1 MERDHR
7 SISAVDGVMFRQV
20 GTRAGA
26 DRVDRPDAQRRPR
39 VLRAGVAGK
48 PGALRVRA
56 GPEPGGGRGI
66 PIGANRRVAPHLA
79 TTASRE
85 SGCMPLRHS
94 SRSGGVLVGHRS
106 ALGGWEM
113 TGAHADQI
121 VDGHL
126 KCLEASLASLPS
138 NRRPELT
145 SQISDTS
152 RKRGRSSRRKRRRRP
167 DHPGSPG
174 PARRDR
180 HRSRHYAQGL
190 DRRTWANR
198 HAGPFVDRSWRRD
211 FPYVPVAWV
220 IGIDLVWRSKS
231 WTPRQKFYGAYLPFV
246 IGLVLLVAGAIASGL
261 GPHLLGVLLVV
272 LIVAFCCR

>member
-1 MERDHR
+1 
-7 SISAVDGVMFRQV
+7 
-20 GTRAGA
+20 
-26 DRVDRPDAQRRPR
+26 
-39 VLRAGVAGK
+39 
-48 PGALRVRA
+48 
-56 GPEPGGGRGI
+56 
-66 PIGANRRVAPHLA
+66 
-79 TTASRE
+79 
-85 SGCMPLRHS
+85 
-94 SRSGGVLVGHRS
+94 
-106 ALGGWEM
+106 M

-272 LIVAFCCR
+272 LIVAGLLLPLGTALYLAAHVVRRLHWVARTDAFIGADGPPGSPSPQAGQPGCGGFYGTAAYASGTPLLGKVPVNVGVWDGRQVTKPWGPDCPPEYGPGLVVKVQGCRVE